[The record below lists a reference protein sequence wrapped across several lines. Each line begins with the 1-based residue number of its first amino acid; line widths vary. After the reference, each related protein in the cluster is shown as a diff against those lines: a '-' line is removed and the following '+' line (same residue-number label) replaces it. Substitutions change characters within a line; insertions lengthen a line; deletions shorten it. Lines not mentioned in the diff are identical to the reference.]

1 MIDVAVRSAAEG
13 PDPSIEAL
21 LATWLPTRRWFPGH
35 GEVRADPWLAVTFGS
50 GDGGE
55 STTGPDGEPLA
66 ATSEDVVL
74 LLTRL
79 TGPALPGGAVTV
91 QVPLVL
97 TDPGSPGPGFIDTVT
112 TSSGEIA
119 VHDGGAHPVCW
130 LTLARAMGVEG
141 PAESVTERGRVLA
154 GEQSN
159 TSVIL
164 PGVPSPGGA
173 GGMLKILRTVADG
186 PHPDVVVPQAL
197 TEDGWDGVPRF
208 LGALEIHEGGTGSAP
223 EPTGS
228 TVHLAIMSELVP
240 NAADGFELAC
250 DVASRDESFADHATA
265 LGRLV
270 AELHERLGRVL
281 PTGPPL
287 DPSAFVAGLRVRAA
301 RAVAGA
307 PSLAD
312 RAEDVTTLFDELHDR
327 LAALRDPVATQHVHG
342 DLHLGQTLFGDG
354 AWKVLD
360 FEGEP
365 QRPVAERTRPDL
377 PLRDVAGMLR
387 SFDYAAAVGAA
398 SDPTAWQAEATAA
411 FIDGYRAVASR
422 PTGSLAGL
430 DDDTAEL
437 VLRAL
442 VLDKALYEVVY
453 ETHHRPQWLPI
464 PLGAVDRVFTRPR

>member
-1 MIDVAVRSAAEG
+1 MIDLAVRAAAQG
-13 PDPSIEAL
+13 PDPSVEAL
-21 LATWLPTRRWFPGH
+21 LATWLPTRRWYPGR
-35 GEVRADPWLAVTFGS
+35 GEVRAEPWLAVTFEP

-55 STTGPDGEPLA
+55 TTTGPDGETLD
-66 ATSEDVVL
+66 ATSADVVL

-79 TGPALPGGAVTV
+79 KGAALPGGAVTV

-97 TDPGSPGPGFIDTVT
+97 CDPAAPGPGYIDTVR
-112 TSSGEIA
+112 TSAGDVA

-130 LTLARAMGVEG
+130 LTLARAMGIEG
-141 PAESVTERGRVLA
+141 DPVTLTERGRVLA

-159 TSVIL
+159 TSIVL
-164 PGVPSPGGA
+164 PGVPSAGGA
-173 GGMLKILRTVADG
+173 GGMLKILRTIADG

-208 LGALEIHEGGTGSAP
+208 LGALEIDAGGADASLP
-223 EPTGS
+223 
-228 TVHLAIMSELVP
+228 VHLAIMSELVP
-240 NAADGFELAC
+240 HAADGFELAC
-250 DVASRDESFADHATA
+250 DVASRGESFADHAAA

-270 AELHERLGRVL
+270 AELHGRMARVL
-281 PTGPPL
+281 PPGSPL
-287 DPSAFVAGLRVRAA
+287 DARAFVAGLRGRAA
-301 RAVAGA
+301 RAVEDA

-312 RAEDVTTLFDELHDR
+312 HTVEITALLDTLEGR
-327 LAALRDPVATQHVHG
+327 LTDLPEPVPTQRIHG
-342 DLHLGQTLFGDG
+342 DLHLGQTLFGDDR
-354 AWKVLD
+354 WRVLD

-377 PLRDVAGMLR
+377 PWRDVAGMLR

-398 SDPTAWQAEATAA
+398 PDPDDWQSSASDA
-411 FIDGYRAVASR
+411 FLAGYRARWVPPSSMPPEVA
-422 PTGSLAGL
+422 
-430 DDDTAEL
+430 DL

-464 PLGAVDRVFTRPR
+464 PLAAVDRVLTRSR

>member
-1 MIDVAVRSAAEG
+1 MTDLAVRAAAQG
-13 PDPSIEAL
+13 PDPSVEAL
-21 LATWLPTRRWFPGH
+21 LATWLPTRRWYPGR
-35 GEVRADPWLAVTFGS
+35 GEVRAEPWLAVTFDP
-50 GDGGE
+50 GDDGE
-55 STTGPDGEPLA
+55 TTTGPDGETLE
-66 ATSEDVVL
+66 ATSADVVL

-79 TGPALPGGAVTV
+79 EGDALPGGAVTV

-97 TDPGSPGPGFIDTVT
+97 SDPAAPGPGYIDTVA
-112 TSSGEIA
+112 TSSGDVA

-130 LTLARAMGVEG
+130 LTLARAMGIEG
-141 PAESVTERGRVLA
+141 PATTLTDRGRVLA

-164 PGVPSPGGA
+164 PGVPSAGGA

-208 LGALEIHEGGTGSAP
+208 LGALEIETGDADGAVP
-223 EPTGS
+223 VP
-228 TVHLAIMSELVP
+228 VHLAIMSELVP
-240 NAADGFELAC
+240 HAVDGFELAC
-250 DVASRDESFADHATA
+250 DLASRGESFTAHATA

-270 AELHERLGRVL
+270 AELHERMARVL

-287 DPSAFVAGLRVRAA
+287 DAAAFVAGLRGRAA
-301 RAVAGA
+301 RAVADA

-312 RAEDVTTLFDELHDR
+312 HTGEIASLLDALEERLGALAE
-327 LAALRDPVATQHVHG
+327 PVPTQRIHG

-377 PLRDVAGMLR
+377 PWRDVAGMLR

-398 SDPTAWQAEATAA
+398 PDPATWQAEATGA
-411 FIDGYRAVASR
+411 FLTGYRSGRVPPSGM
-422 PTGSLAGL
+422 T
-430 DDDTAEL
+430 DDTAEL

-453 ETHHRPQWLPI
+453 ETHHRPHWLPI
-464 PLGAVDRVFTRPR
+464 PLGAVDRVFTRPV

>member
-1 MIDVAVRSAAEG
+1 MIDVAVRTAAEG
-13 PDPSIEAL
+13 PDPNIEAL
-21 LATWLPTRRWFPGH
+21 LATWLPTRRWYPGH
-35 GEVRADPWLAVTFGS
+35 GEVRADPWLAVTFEAN
-50 GDGGE
+50 GE
-55 STTGPDGEPLA
+55 EETTTGPDGEALA
-66 ATSEDVVL
+66 ATSADVVL

-79 TGPALPGGAVTV
+79 VGAALPGGEVTV

-97 TDPGSPGPGFIDTVT
+97 TDPATPGPGFIDTVT
-112 TSSGEIA
+112 TASGEVA

-130 LTLARAMGVEG
+130 LTLLRAMGVEG
-141 PAESVTERGRVLA
+141 RPESLTERGRVLA

-208 LGALEIHEGGTGSAP
+208 LGALEIDVAAADSVGLP
-223 EPTGS
+223 
-228 TVHLAIMSELVP
+228 VHLAIVSELVP
-240 NAADGFELAC
+240 HAADGFELAC
-250 DVASRDESFADHATA
+250 DVASRGESFAGHAHD

-270 AELHERLGRVL
+270 AELHERMVRVL
-281 PTGPPL
+281 PPGPSL
-287 DPSAFVAGLRVRAA
+287 DAASFVSGLRA
-301 RAVAGA
+301 RAERAVGDA
-307 PSLAD
+307 PSVAD
-312 RAEDVTTLFDELHDR
+312 RADEIAALFDR
-327 LAALRDPVATQHVHG
+327 LVERLSALPHPLPTQHVHG

-387 SFDYAAAVGAA
+387 SFDYAAAIGAA
-398 SDPTAWQAEATAA
+398 PDPAAWQAEATRA
-411 FIDGYRAVASR
+411 FVDGYRTAAATASG
-422 PTGSLAGL
+422 PGALM
-430 DDDTAEL
+430 DDGTAEL
-437 VLRAL
+437 LLRAL

-453 ETHHRPQWLPI
+453 ETHHRPEWLPI
-464 PLGAVDRVFTRPR
+464 PLGAVDRVLTI